1 MLIAILISAPA
12 TIRQI
17 HPLEQ
22 LLFFKIRYRSIDGA
36 SGRSILPQLIAQFF
50 RDLVDGEGF
59 IRMGF
64 KKRNQ
69 LIPLMGLI
77 TDHVRHPQYETESQ
91 IPRTDFII
99 HGKRHLSSIFSGGD
113 PIRFVGF
120 PKGPQPLGTLTLLA
134 RSSVL
139 YLCEGDGVD
148 RRFRILSL
156 RCFVAHPSPQQRDTR
171 YFFPGAFPLS

>member
-77 TDHVRHPQYETESQ
+77 TDHVRHP
-91 IPRTDFII
+91 
-99 HGKRHLSSIFSGGD
+99 
-113 PIRFVGF
+113 
-120 PKGPQPLGTLTLLA
+120 
-134 RSSVL
+134 
-139 YLCEGDGVD
+139 
-148 RRFRILSL
+148 
-156 RCFVAHPSPQQRDTR
+156 
-171 YFFPGAFPLS
+171 

>member
-1 MLIAILISAPA
+1 MLIAILISASA

-36 SGRSILPQLIAQFF
+36 SGWSILPQLIAQFF

-77 TDHVRHPQYETESQ
+77 TDHVRHLQYETESQ
-91 IPRTDFII
+91 IPRMNFII
-99 HGKRHLSSIFSGGD
+99 HEKRHLSSIFFGGD
-113 PIRFVGF
+113 LILFAGF

-134 RSSVL
+134 RSIVL
-139 YLCEGDGVD
+139 YLYEGDGAD
-148 RRFRILSL
+148 RRVRILSP
-156 RCFVAHPSPQQRDTR
+156 RCFPACSSPQQRNTR
-171 YFFPGAFPLS
+171 HFFPCAFP